1 MNYKVDYISVGKI
14 ANITFSDQKSKKT
27 AIFKEPFKDKMYLTH
42 TGFVEDKQQ
51 YKGHGG
57 PEKALCFYSKDNYAY
72 WDDIIDLLPKYAIF
86 GENITVSGLTE
97 EDLNIG
103 DTYELGEAII
113 QVSCPRQPCA
123 TIAQRYGIKDL
134 VKRMADSYRTGCY
147 FRVLKEGYVSQNDNM
162 RLIEQTEP
170 KLSIYELNETRF
182 NDSKNL
188 QRIDNILNHEAIN
201 DETREIFTK
210 LRKRLS

>member
-1 MNYKVDYISVGKI
+1 
-14 ANITFSDQKSKKT
+14 
-27 AIFKEPFKDKMYLTH
+27 
-42 TGFVEDKQQ
+42 
-51 YKGHGG
+51 
-57 PEKALCFYSKDNYAY
+57 
-72 WDDIIDLLPKYAIF
+72 
-86 GENITVSGLTE
+86 
-97 EDLNIG
+97 
-103 DTYELGEAII
+103 
-113 QVSCPRQPCA
+113 
-123 TIAQRYGIKDL
+123 
-134 VKRMADSYRTGCY
+134 MADSYRTGCY